1 MAMWAILQL
10 RCGDG
15 SCLVANSCPTLATP
29 STVAHQASLSMGFSS
44 QDYWSGLPFPSPRDL
59 PDSGIEPR
67 SLALQ
72 ADSLP
77 TELPGNS
84 AHPPKKNTPLIL
96 VRAGDRGNSGVPS
109 QQMAKGNL

>member
-1 MAMWAILQL
+1 MLGLYAMWAILQL

-59 PDSGIEPR
+59 PDSGNKPMSPASLLDSFPIEPAGPMHR
-67 SLALQ
+67 LLLLWNMGCKAHELQ
-72 ADSLP
+72 
-77 TELPGNS
+77 
-84 AHPPKKNTPLIL
+84 
-96 VRAGDRGNSGVPS
+96 
-109 QQMAKGNL
+109 